1 MDRISKIEREQFDC
15 PEIDCND
22 YITYPLVSE
31 AEYEFM
37 KFYVVNDLHTPNLL
51 FTFFRE
57 LREICFVDVYVY
69 NTKAKSYTRYI
80 IRDGYRLKYKEEKSF
95 ITHLHNGV
103 DMIRGQI
110 IRAYFLAKFTF
121 PQWSLSQCSENEPDL
136 CLLEKM
142 YFSSHRAGAREIL
155 YKAGLC
161 RLAKDLD
168 EYHYINLNGTNPEKI
183 FGNGMSL
190 RMLRVLNN
198 LRLSQAQDLDKF
210 KEIYTKFSDYFD
222 KELPNSLQWDYLTEL
237 TQEPGIIPDNLFS
250 FYKQGFKRQIY
261 NWLKNRFEGLNEI
274 REYYMFIEKHPEFKR
289 REIPENIH
297 KELRDISFVI
307 EDKYRDELLRRW
319 KEEHTKYEYSDNKYE
334 IVMPQ
339 KAMDFYKERLEQK
352 NCVMNYVESH
362 STSGTT
368 ILFLRNKTNLDH
380 SFVTLEIKD
389 GTIHQA
395 LACCNKM
402 PPKEV
407 YEFLI
412 DYANKKDFAIYHSM
426 TEEIMNTLKLQ
437 RIFWKTTAPG
447 QFENEFPDGLF

>member
-31 AEYEFM
+31 AEFEFM
-37 KFYVVNDLHTPNLL
+37 KFYVNNFRTSNLL

-57 LREICFVDVYVY
+57 LREICFVDVYIY
-69 NTKAKSYTRYI
+69 NKKAKSYTRFI
-80 IRDGYRLKYKEEKSF
+80 IRDGYRLKYKEEISF
-95 ITHLHNGV
+95 ITYLHNIVG
-103 DMIRGQI
+103 MLQGQI
-110 IRAYFLAKFTF
+110 MRAYFLAKFTF
-121 PQWSLSQCSENEPDL
+121 PQWSLSQCSENGSS
-136 CLLEKM
+136 LLERM

-155 YKAGLC
+155 YKAELC
-161 RLAKDLD
+161 RLAEDLD
-168 EYHYINLNGTNPEKI
+168 KYPYINLNGTNPEKI

-198 LRLSQAQDLDKF
+198 LDLRRTQDLDKF

-237 TQEPGIIPDNLFS
+237 TQDPRSLPDDVFS
-250 FYKQGFKRQIY
+250 FSKQGFKRQIF
-261 NWLKNRFEGLNEI
+261 NRLKNKDRLEGLNEI

-289 REIPENIH
+289 RGIPENIH
-297 KELRDISFVI
+297 RELSDFSFVI

-319 KEEHTKYEYSDNKYE
+319 KEEHTKYEYSDRDFE
-334 IVMPQ
+334 ILMPQ
-339 KAMDFYKERLEQK
+339 KTMDFYKEHSEQK
-352 NCVMNYVESH
+352 NCVISYVESH
-362 STSGTT
+362 ATSRTT
-368 ILFLRNKTNLDH
+368 ILFLRRKTNLDH

-395 LACCNKM
+395 LACCNKK

-437 RIFWKTTAPG
+437 KIFWKTTAPG